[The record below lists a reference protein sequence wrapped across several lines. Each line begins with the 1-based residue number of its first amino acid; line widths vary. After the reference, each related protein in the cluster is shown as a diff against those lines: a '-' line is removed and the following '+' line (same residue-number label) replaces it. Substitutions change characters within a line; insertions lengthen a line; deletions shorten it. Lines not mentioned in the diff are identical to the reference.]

1 MVKKM
6 QKEFEI
12 TEVREDG
19 TILPMPATRENK
31 MVCQLDDVTKE
42 SEAKATEI
50 FDIIDNANSV
60 MIETNS
66 RVEQIIEILE
76 KNIHLFKTLHIKFP
90 NVLAFK
96 NKLEKNEKALEL
108 SKTIMDILH
117 SSSDAI
123 MNVMDIMQYQDIHRQ
138 KIERVINVM
147 RSLSSYMNTLLEGR
161 IEDTRRVASAQH
173 IIGDST
179 IETVSQGD
187 IEELLSQFRV

>member
-1 MVKKM
+1 M
-6 QKEFEI
+6 QKEVQI
-12 TEVREDG
+12 TQDGQNG

-50 FDIIDNANSV
+50 FDIIDNANNV
-60 MIETNS
+60 MIETSS
-66 RVEQIIEILE
+66 RVEQIIDILE
-76 KNIHLFKTLHIKFP
+76 RNIHLFQTLHIKFP

-96 NKLEKNEKALEL
+96 NKLEKNQKALEL
-108 SKTIMDILH
+108 TKKIMDILNAG
-117 SSSDAI
+117 SDAI

-147 RSLSSYMNTLLEGR
+147 RSLSGYMNTLLEGR

-179 IETVSQGD
+179 AQTVSEGD
-187 IEELLSQFRV
+187 IEELLSQLRV

>member
-1 MVKKM
+1 MKKES
-6 QKEFEI
+6 KI
-12 TEVREDG
+12 TQAEQNG
-19 TILPMPATRENK
+19 TILPMPATKENK

-50 FDIIDNANSV
+50 FDIIDNANNIMMQTV
-60 MIETNS
+60 NS
-66 RVEQIIEILE
+66 VEQIIDILE
-76 KNIHLFKTLHIKFP
+76 RNIHLFKTLHMKFP

-96 NKLEKNEKALEL
+96 NKLEKNQKALEL
-108 SKTIMDILH
+108 AKTIMDILN

-147 RSLSSYMNTLLEGR
+147 RSLSGYMNTLLEGR
-161 IEDTRRVASAQH
+161 IEDTKRVASAQH

-179 IETVSQGD
+179 LETASQSD
-187 IEELLSQFRV
+187 IEKLLSQFKI

>member
-1 MVKKM
+1 M
-6 QKEFEI
+6 QKEFENI
-12 TEVREDG
+12 QDRQDG
-19 TILPMPATRENK
+19 TILPMPATKENK

-50 FDIIDNANSV
+50 FDIIDNANNV
-60 MIETNS
+60 MIETGD
-66 RVEQIIEILE
+66 RVEQIVDILE
-76 KNIHLFKTLHIKFP
+76 RNIHLFQTLHIKFP

-96 NKLEKNEKALEL
+96 NKLEKNQKALEL
-108 SKTIMDILH
+108 TKTIMDILR

-147 RSLSSYMNTLLEGR
+147 RSLSGYMNTLLEGR

-173 IIGDST
+173 IIGDAT
-179 IETVSQGD
+179 AEIVSQND
-187 IEELLSQFRV
+187 IEDLLSQFRV